1 MPPPAPRP
9 DDRPAP
15 TAAPEIGSEA
25 DPAARRLAGRLLDA
39 LGGLDLTS
47 ADGRAGINTLLSE
60 IERLSPGAIHR
71 QAAGMDL
78 RRLGWSPRPAG
89 RPAGPAY

>member
-1 MPPPAPRP
+1 MPQPAPLEP
-9 DDRPAP
+9 
-15 TAAPEIGSEA
+15 
-25 DPAARRLAGRLLDA
+25 DPAARRLAEGLIEA

-47 ADGRAGINTLLSE
+47 ADGRAGIGALLSE

-78 RRLGWSPRPAG
+78 RRRDKGGTRG
-89 RPAGPAY
+89 